1 MTDRIEDTEDRKAAE
16 AGNAGDGGAGDN
28 MTASTRRAV
37 RRTVVILSCIV
48 AGMVGMSFAAVPLY
62 NLFCRITG
70 YGGTTQVAEEQSKVV
85 LDRKI
90 TVRFNA
96 DTARNM
102 PWQFRPLQKEV
113 TVRIGET
120 GLAFYEAYNP
130 TNRRIV
136 GNAAYNVTPS
146 KAGLYFDKIACF
158 CFDEQVLEP
167 GQRVEMPVQFF
178 VDPEIVKDSN
188 LDEVKTITLS
198 YTFFVDEEKSDPPQA
213 GKNTPEDQRSVR
225 LAAAGRKE

>member
-1 MTDRIEDTEDRKAAE
+1 MTDRIQDTEDRKAAE
-16 AGNAGDGGAGDN
+16 AGVNGSVAGK
-28 MTASTRRAV
+28 RAV

-62 NLFCRITG
+62 NLFCRVTG

-120 GLAFYEAYNP
+120 GLALYEAYNP

-158 CFDEQVLEP
+158 CFNEQVLEP

-198 YTFFVDEEKSDPPQA
+198 YTFFIDEEKSDPPQA
-213 GKNTPEDQRSVR
+213 SKITPEDQHTVR

>member
-1 MTDRIEDTEDRKAAE
+1 MSEGMQEMKDSTST
-16 AGNAGDGGAGDN
+16 AGNE
-28 MTASTRRAV
+28 RAV
-37 RRTVVILSCIV
+37 RRTAIMLFCIV

-62 NLFCRITG
+62 NLFCRVTG
-70 YGGTTQVAEEQSKVV
+70 YGGTTQVAEQESTVV

-96 DTARNM
+96 DTAKNM
-102 PWQFRPLQKEV
+102 PWQFRPLQKEI
-113 TVRIGET
+113 TVRVGET

-136 GNAAYNVTPS
+136 GNAVYNVTPT

-167 GQRVEMPVQFF
+167 GQRVEMPVQFY
-178 VDPEIVKDSN
+178 VDPEIVKDGN

-198 YTFFVDEEKSDPPQA
+198 YIFFVDAEKSDPPQA
-213 GKNTPEDQRSVR
+213 GNTVPDGGRKIH
-225 LAAAGRKE
+225 LAAAGKAVAGKQ